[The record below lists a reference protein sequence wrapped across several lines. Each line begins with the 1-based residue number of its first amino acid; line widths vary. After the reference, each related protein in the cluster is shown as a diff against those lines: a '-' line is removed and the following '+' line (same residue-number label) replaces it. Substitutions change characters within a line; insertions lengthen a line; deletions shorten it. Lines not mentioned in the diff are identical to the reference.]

1 MHAPHSRLH
10 SPNWR
15 TAAVATTSREVQVQR
30 FRIEVVSGPNRGQ
43 LVTSEGDELCI
54 GTAPTNHLV
63 LTDPAV
69 SRHHLVISARP
80 EGFQLR
86 DLGSTSGTLLAGFR
100 VEVAYIESGAVIQAG
115 ESTVRFDVLEEQ
127 VSQPLSEREQ
137 FGDVVGQSAAM
148 RRMFAV
154 LERVAPADATIL
166 LEGEAGTG
174 KGALAEAI
182 HKQSL
187 RASGPF
193 VVVDCGAVSPARIE
207 SELFGHEP
215 GAFEGADEMRIGAFG
230 AADGGTLFLAEIGEL
245 GPELQGKL
253 LRALETRQVR
263 RIGSVAP
270 VPADVRIIAAT
281 SRDLRQEVNAG
292 TFRTDLYFRL
302 SGARVTVP
310 ALRDRRDDIPVLA
323 AHFFRQLSGPDAAPS
338 AELLASL
345 QRQPWG
351 GNVRELRGAVERAV
365 LLGQSQAESAGAA
378 PSESWPDLD
387 FTISFRESK
396 EGALAVW
403 TRVYVRELVDRY
415 GGNLSRAAR
424 AVSMDRNHL
433 RDLLHKYAMNSGDQA

>member
-15 TAAVATTSREVQVQR
+15 TAAIATTSREVQVQR

-43 LVTSEGDELCI
+43 LVTSEGDELCV
-54 GTAPTNHLV
+54 GTAPSNQLV

-115 ESTVRFDVLEEQ
+115 DSTVRFDVLEEQ
-127 VSQPLSEREQ
+127 VTQPLSEREQ

-148 RRMFAV
+148 RRVFAA
-154 LERVAPADATIL
+154 LERVAPADTTIL
-166 LEGEAGTG
+166 LEGETGTG

-193 VVVDCGAVSPARIE
+193 VVVDCGAVSPSQIE

-253 LRALETRQVR
+253 LRALETLQIR

-270 VPADVRIIAAT
+270 VPVDVRIIAAT
-281 SRDLRQEVNAG
+281 NRDLRQEVNAG
-292 TFRTDLYFRL
+292 TFRTDLFFRL
-302 SGARVTVP
+302 NGARVTVP

-323 AHFFRQLSGPDAAPS
+323 AHFFRQLSGRADAAPA
-338 AELLASL
+338 AELVASL
-345 QRQPWG
+345 QRQPWA
-351 GNVRELRGAVERAV
+351 GNVRELRAAVERAV
-365 LLGQSQAESAGAA
+365 LLAESQAAAGAG